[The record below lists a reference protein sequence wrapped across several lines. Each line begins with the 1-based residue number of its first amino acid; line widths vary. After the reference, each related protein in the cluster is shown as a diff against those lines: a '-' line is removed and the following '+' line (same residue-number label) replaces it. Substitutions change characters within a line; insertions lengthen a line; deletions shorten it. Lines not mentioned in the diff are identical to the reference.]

1 MKKIIRYLKDNP
13 PVLFYGLAIA
23 LLFFAALISAA
34 CMTPVMSVAGQ
45 STSAPKEAV
54 SVEPTES
61 LSAPTAT
68 QQAGEVWVVCKNAN
82 VRPNPSADDRVLDW
96 KLKGDRVIVLE
107 WVNGW
112 ARIGDAMYINGWLLC
127 PVEEGHAR

>member
-1 MKKIIRYLKDNP
+1 MNKIIMYLKDNP

-54 SVEPTES
+54 SVEPTDS

-68 QQAGEVWVVCKNAN
+68 QGEVWEVCKNAN

-127 PVEEGHAR
+127 SVEEGHAR

>member
-1 MKKIIRYLKDNP
+1 MKNIFVCLSL
-13 PVLFYGLAIA
+13 VCLSLM
-23 LLFFAALISAA
+23 A
-34 CMTPVMSVAGQ
+34 CLGS
-45 STSAPKEAV
+45 AV
-54 SVEPTES
+54 SALPAGT
-61 LSAPTAT
+61 SAPTAT
-68 QQAGEVWVVCKNAN
+68 VQVGEVWVVCKNAN